1 MKSIHSS
8 FNRSLKKNECDY
20 IIKSSDVTETF
31 GMKVDWPRGMHAV
44 PPGSYEIV

>member
-8 FNRSLKKNECDY
+8 FNLSLKKTECDY

-31 GMKVDWPRGMHAV
+31 GMKVDWPRGMQYPREV
-44 PPGSYEIV
+44 IYEIV